1 MPIYLNAA
9 GEGGMSIL
17 IMYAIMAVLLIGM
30 FVIPQRRQNK
40 RDAEM
45 RSSLE
50 IGDEVTT
57 VGGIVGR
64 VVALKD
70 DTFVLET
77 GSERVRIRF
86 RKSALAS
93 VEKLDMGSDK
103 K

>member
-1 MPIYLNAA
+1 MTFALNAA
-9 GEGGMSIL
+9 SGGTSSIL
-17 IMYAIMAVLLIGM
+17 IMYAIMAVILIAM
-30 FVIPQRRQNK
+30 FILPQRRQNK

-45 RSSLE
+45 RNSLE

-77 GSERVRIRF
+77 GGDRVRIRF
-86 RKSALAS
+86 RKTALAS
-93 VEKLDMGSDK
+93 VEKLDMGK
-103 K
+103 